1 MTAETALYPPVK
13 AFLEAQ
19 GYTVKGE
26 VRGCDA
32 VGVRDAQEPVIVE
45 LKRGFSLDLVLQG
58 VDRLALSPH
67 VYLAVG
73 AWPRR
78 QAAVTRL
85 CRRLGLGLMVV
96 RRGHVEV
103 LADPTP
109 YVPRRD
115 RKETRRLLGEHARR
129 RGDPSVG
136 GATRLPVMTAYRQEA
151 LRCATLLET
160 NGPMA
165 LAALRAAGDV
175 PQAARILQRDV
186 YGWFERTG
194 RGIYALSAD
203 GLAALQRFGRM
214 R

>member
-1 MTAETALYPPVK
+1 MSAETALYAPVK

-19 GYTVKGE
+19 GYEVKGE

-32 VGVRDAQEPVIVE
+32 VGVRGAEEPVIVE
-45 LKRGFSLDLVLQG
+45 LKRGFSLELVLQG

-78 QAAVTRL
+78 LPDIRRL

-96 RRGHVEV
+96 RHGRVEV
-103 LADPTP
+103 VADPTA

-115 RKETRRLLGEHARR
+115 RKATARLLGEHARR
-129 RGDPSVG
+129 RGDPNAG
-136 GATRLPVMTAYRQEA
+136 GTTRLPVMTAYRQEA
-151 LRCATLLET
+151 LRCATLLEA
-160 NGPMA
+160 NGPMS

-175 PQAARILQRDV
+175 PMAARILQRDV
-186 YGWFERTG
+186 YGWFERRG
-194 RGIYALSAD
+194 RGVYGLSEGGRA
-203 GLAALQRFGRM
+203 GLSRFGRVG
-214 R
+214 